1 MTTLLLLFVC
11 LRFIAATIS
20 TELSDPAS
28 ALSVSI
34 PGQSPLRPLL
44 GSSLVV
50 PCYFLDSTPHDP
62 TSAPLTPRIKWS
74 RISKEGESVIL
85 VATEGKVRV
94 TAEYMDRVTMVSY
107 PLVPTDAT
115 LEINELRTSDSG
127 IYRCEVMH
135 GIEDSEDTVDIQV
148 KGIVFHYRA
157 ISTRYTLTFEKA
169 KSACIQNSGT
179 IATREQLQAAYDDG
193 FHQCDAGWLSDQTVR
208 YPIHSPREGC
218 YGDKDEFPGVRT
230 YGIRETN
237 ETYDVYCFAE
247 EMSGKVFYSTS
258 PAKFSFSEAEEQCIK
273 LGAQLATTGQLYLAW
288 QKGMDMCSAGWL
300 ADQSVRYPIT
310 IARPNCGGN
319 LVGVRTVYRYLNQTG
334 YPYPDSRYEAICYRD
349 EPVEAVTAAT
359 DGYQATEAEEVTT
372 EIGSGLLTVETFTE
386 GPELFFTKLTS
397 TGELQGEVVTL
408 EPVDLTGTPAV
419 EPFSATEVIEGF
431 PPSVTMDFV
440 FPGVNV
446 TDLPLSPPPGIT
458 EEVLTP
464 EEVTAELTGTPG
476 FLVEELIS
484 VVTAA
489 PEIGFPLV
497 TEGAENATDVQEE
510 VSTLTTE
517 LPPTALLPTG
527 LVFHYRAASSRYSLT
542 FAQAQQACLENG
554 AVIAS
559 PEHLQAAYE
568 SGFNQCD
575 AGWLSD
581 QSVRYPIVTPRDNC
595 YGNMDGFPGVRN
607 YGVRPA
613 SEQYDVYCYIDKLR
627 GEVFHASSVERFT
640 LEEAMSYC
648 LDQNATLATCGELHA
663 AWKQGLDKCRAGWL
677 LDGSVRYPITTPRP
691 FCGGGKTGVI
701 TVYRFPNQT
710 GYPESHSKYD
720 AYCFRA
726 AEEEAVTAFP
736 ELEKVTRLTLEVEP
750 PVTPTGLW
758 EYPVTGTPPYEDELF
773 TGTEDMLQTVN
784 VTAIPL
790 ITVPPEDISGSAYS
804 GLPSGGSAISSGDES
819 GVMSGDISGDASS
832 SGIPDMSGEAS
843 GFAVTSGL
851 TSGTSGEGSAID
863 VTLIDT
869 EQFQS
874 GQGSGV
880 FQEAGGEIS
889 GETSG
894 FPDISGQGS
903 GDLSGF
909 FSGFTSGFPS
919 GDFSGISGLS
929 SGIPDISSSGVTFIE
944 GGFVQVIPTPQV
956 KEEAGVGSLEE
967 SGISSG
973 DASAEYSGLP
983 SGIHDASADYSGFP
997 SGFPDMS
1004 GAISGTSGLP
1014 SGFSDTSGYSS
1025 GIIILDGDWIEIETK
1040 IPKIEA
1046 EAGQEVEAS
1055 GLPSGDFSGISGIS
1069 GLPLDTSGDI
1079 SGFQDLSGEGS
1090 GMPDISGLSSGIPD
1104 LSGFTSGITDLSG
1117 LSSGFPEIT
1126 MVDLG
1131 LVELVPPTTSVEQEL
1146 GGGPS
1151 VLLEFSGLSSGDVS
1165 GDLSGLPSGISG
1177 DVSGMVSGLYSGEL
1191 DFSGLP
1197 SGFPSGIPD
1206 ISGFESGF
1214 PDVTLVDCSLV
1225 KVTEKTDVE
1234 QELGEGPSGFLDF
1247 GSGEPSGSSGLPDI
1261 SEASGIPDI
1270 SEASGIPDISGASGI
1285 PDISEASG
1293 IPDISGASGIP
1304 DISGASGIP
1313 DISGASG
1320 IPDISEASGIPD
1332 ISEASGISDISG
1344 ASGIPD
1350 ISGASGIPDIS
1361 GASGI
1366 PDISGAS
1373 GIPDIS
1379 GASGIPDISEASGI
1393 PDISGA
1399 SGIPDISG
1407 ASGIP
1412 DISGLPSGEVSG
1424 ISASGDVSG
1433 FTDITFLISEEVIEV
1448 ATKPTMS
1455 QELGQGP
1462 LEASGESSGIPVAS
1476 GEPSGVPD
1484 ISGEVS
1490 GIPSGDLPAV
1500 ILSSGSPDQELTSST
1515 GGPEETLSEIGQVVP
1530 EVLITPPVPI
1540 ALTTAPAVIA
1550 IETPSVPEETV
1561 LEDIPDPCVPNPCG
1575 TGTCAAQDGIA
1586 FCRCPPGL
1594 TGDDCQMDL
1603 ETCEEGWMKFQGNCY
1618 RHFSERETWVDAERR
1633 CREISSH
1640 LVSIMTPE
1648 EQEYVNN
1655 NAQDYQWIGLNDR
1668 TLERDFRWSDG
1679 HPLQFEN
1686 WRPNQP
1692 DNYFSAGEDCVV
1704 MIWHENGQWNDVPCN
1719 YHLPFTCK
1727 KGTMSCGSPPLV
1739 ENARM
1744 FGKSKDR
1751 YEVNSIIRY
1760 QCNHGFTQRHL
1771 PVIRCK
1777 ADGQWEQPRVECID
1791 STAYSR
1797 RLHKRSTRSRS
1808 RQASR
1813 SWGKLR

>member
-1 MTTLLLLFVC
+1 
-11 LRFIAATIS
+11 
-20 TELSDPAS
+20 DPAS

-334 YPYPDSRYEAICYRD
+334 YPYPDSRYEAICYR
-349 EPVEAVTAAT
+349 VEAVTAAT

-440 FPGVNV
+440 FP
-446 TDLPLSPPPGIT
+446 DM
-458 EEVLTP
+458 
-464 EEVTAELTGTPG
+464 
-476 FLVEELIS
+476 S
-484 VVTAA
+484 VVTPVIAYLKKV
-489 PEIGFPLV
+489 IF
-497 TEGAENATDVQEE
+497 TFYNFICICF
-510 VSTLTTE
+510 S
-517 LPPTALLPTG
+517 LPG

-773 TGTEDMLQTVN
+773 TGTEDMLQTGNSSVQSSSYSTTIFVIVTSFLVSTPFFSPSLSLSTVN

-997 SGFPDMS
+997 SGFPDMR
-1004 GAISGTSGLP
+1004 
-1014 SGFSDTSGYSS
+1014 
-1025 GIIILDGDWIEIETK
+1025 
-1040 IPKIEA
+1040 
-1046 EAGQEVEAS
+1046 
-1055 GLPSGDFSGISGIS
+1055 
-1069 GLPLDTSGDI
+1069 
-1079 SGFQDLSGEGS
+1079 
-1090 GMPDISGLSSGIPD
+1090 
-1104 LSGFTSGITDLSG
+1104 
-1117 LSSGFPEIT
+1117 
-1126 MVDLG
+1126 
-1131 LVELVPPTTSVEQEL
+1131 
-1146 GGGPS
+1146 
-1151 VLLEFSGLSSGDVS
+1151 
-1165 GDLSGLPSGISG
+1165 DLSGLPSGISG

-1285 PDISEASG
+1285 PDIS
-1293 IPDISGASGIP
+1293 
-1304 DISGASGIP
+1304 GASGIP

-1332 ISEASGISDISG
+1332 ISEASGIS
-1344 ASGIPD
+1344 
-1350 ISGASGIPDIS
+1350 
-1361 GASGI
+1361 
-1366 PDISGAS
+1366 
-1373 GIPDIS
+1373 
-1379 GASGIPDISEASGI
+1379 
-1393 PDISGA
+1393 DISGA

-1500 ILSSGSPDQELTSST
+1500 ILSSRSPDQELTSST

-1561 LEDIPDPCVPNPCG
+1561 LEVEYSTIHPISGSLQKGCLAQSFCFLSLCLVYLCLRSLLLSLFVCLLVCFVLSAVVFSISPALVLQCWCVVWPVYRANVLCERRLGCLCCFCSCVCLSLGKPALLSYPSFLADIDECHSGPCVNGASCI
-1575 TGTCAAQDGIA
+1575 DGIDSYKCLCLPSYGGDRCEKGNCAVYFKCSLTAGLVRVTSSSCFILLYA
-1586 FCRCPPGL
+1586 FDCDLLIGEFIVFSSLICVFRCRFCYFLNLQKKSAALCTPLHDPRHGMIL
-1594 TGDDCQMDL
+1594 STPAVPADL

-1791 STAYSR
+1791 CECFTI
-1797 RLHKRSTRSRS
+1797 H
-1808 RQASR
+1808 
-1813 SWGKLR
+1813 

>member
-1 MTTLLLLFVC
+1 MTTLLLLFAC
-11 LRFIAATIS
+11 LRVIAATIS
-20 TELSDPAS
+20 IELSDPAS

-62 TSAPLTPRIKWS
+62 TAAPLTPRIKWS

-115 LEINELRTSDSG
+115 LEISELRTSDSG

-135 GIEDSEDTVDIQV
+135 GLEDSEDTVDIQV

-169 KSACIQNSGT
+169 KSACIQNSAT

-288 QKGMDMCSAGWL
+288 QTGMDMCSAGWL
-300 ADQSVRYPIT
+300 ADQSVRYPIS

-386 GPELFFTKLTS
+386 GPELFVTKLTS

-440 FPGVNV
+440 FPGDNV

-510 VSTLTTE
+510 GSTLTTE
-517 LPPTALLPTG
+517 LPPTALPPTG

-542 FAQAQQACLENG
+542 FAQAQQACLENS

-640 LEEAMSYC
+640 LEEALSYC
-648 LDQNATLATCGELHA
+648 LDRNATLATSGELHA

-710 GYPESHSKYD
+710 GHPESHSKYD

-726 AEEEAVTAFP
+726 AEEEAVTALP
-736 ELEKVTRLTLEVEP
+736 ELEKVTRLILEVEP

-784 VTAIPL
+784 VTAVPL

-804 GLPSGGSAISSGDES
+804 GLPSGESDISSGDES

-832 SGIPDMSGEAS
+832 SGIPDVSGEAS

-851 TSGTSGEGSAID
+851 TSGTSSEGSAID
-863 VTLIDT
+863 VTLIYS

-894 FPDISGQGS
+894 FPDISGQES

-909 FSGFTSGFPS
+909 SSGFTSGFPS

-929 SGIPDISSSGVTFIE
+929 SGIPDISGSGSGVTFIE
-944 GGFVQVIPTPQV
+944 GGFIQVIPTPQV
-956 KEEAGVGSLEE
+956 EEEAGAGSLEE
-967 SGISSG
+967 RGISSG

-1004 GAISGTSGLP
+1004 GDISGTSGLP
-1014 SGFSDTSGYSS
+1014 SGFSGTSGYSS
-1025 GIIILDGDWIEIETK
+1025 GIIILDGDWIEMETK
-1040 IPKIEA
+1040 IPKTEA

-1055 GLPSGDFSGISGIS
+1055 GLPSGDFCGISGIS
-1069 GLPLDTSGDI
+1069 GLPLDTSGDM
-1079 SGFQDLSGEGS
+1079 SGFLDLSGEGS
-1090 GMPDISGLSSGIPD
+1090 GIPEMSGLSSGILD
-1104 LSGFTSGITDLSG
+1104 FSGFTSAITDISG

-1126 MVDLG
+1126 MVDPG
-1131 LVELVPPTTSVEQEL
+1131 LVELVPTTTSLEQEL

-1165 GDLSGLPSGISG
+1165 GDFSGLPSGVSG
-1177 DVSGMVSGLYSGEL
+1177 DVSGKVSGLYSGDL

-1214 PDVTLVDCSLV
+1214 PDVTLVDSSLV

-1285 PDISEASG
+1285 PDISGASG
-1293 IPDISGASGIP
+1293 IPDISEASGIP

-1332 ISEASGISDISG
+1332 ISG
-1344 ASGIPD
+1344 
-1350 ISGASGIPDIS
+1350 
-1361 GASGI
+1361 
-1366 PDISGAS
+1366 
-1373 GIPDIS
+1373 
-1379 GASGIPDISEASGI
+1379 ASGI

-1448 ATKPTMS
+1448 ATKPTVS

-1462 LEASGESSGIPVAS
+1462 LEASGESSGIPLAS

-1500 ILSSGSPDQELTSST
+1500 ILSSRSPDQELTSST

-1550 IETPSVPEETV
+1550 IETPSVLEETV

-1575 TGTCAAQDGIA
+1575 TGTCATRDGIA

-1603 ETCEEGWMKFQGNCY
+1603 EICEEGWMKFQGNCY

-1744 FGKSKDR
+1744 FGKRRDR

-1797 RLHKRSTRSRS
+1797 RLHKRSTRSQT

>member
-1 MTTLLLLFVC
+1 MTTLLLLFAC
-11 LRFIAATIS
+11 LRVIAATIS
-20 TELSDPAS
+20 IELSDPAS

-62 TSAPLTPRIKWS
+62 SDPSAAPLAPRIKWS

-94 TAEYMDRVTMVSY
+94 TSEYVDRVTMVSY

-115 LEINELRTSDSG
+115 LEISELRASDSG

-135 GIEDSEDTVDIQV
+135 GIEDSKDTVDIQV

-157 ISTRYTLTFEKA
+157 ISTRYTLNFEKA
-169 KSACIQNSGT
+169 KSACIQNSAT

-247 EMSGKVFYSTS
+247 EMSGEVFYSTS
-258 PAKFSFSEAEEQCIK
+258 PAKFSFSEAEEQCTK

-288 QKGMDMCSAGWL
+288 QTGMDVCSAGWL
-300 ADQSVRYPIT
+300 ADRSVRYPIS

-372 EIGSGLLTVETFTE
+372 EFGSGLLTVETFTE
-386 GPELFFTKLTS
+386 GPELFFTQVTS
-397 TGELQGEVVTL
+397 KGELQGEVVTL
-408 EPVDLTGTPAV
+408 EPVDLTGTPTV
-419 EPFSATEVIEGF
+419 EPFTATEVIEGF

-440 FPGVNV
+440 FPGDNV

-464 EEVTAELTGTPG
+464 EAVTAELTGTPG

-484 VVTAA
+484 RVTAA
-489 PEIGFPLV
+489 PEIAFPLV

-510 VSTLTTE
+510 GSALTTE
-517 LPPTALLPTG
+517 LPSTPHPPTG
-527 LVFHYRAASSRYSLT
+527 LVFHYRAMSSRYSLT

-559 PEHLQAAYE
+559 PQHLQAAYE

-595 YGNMDGFPGVRN
+595 YGDMDGFPGVRN

-640 LEEAMSYC
+640 LEEALSYC
-648 LDQNATLATCGELHA
+648 LDRNATLATSGELYA

-710 GYPESHSKYD
+710 GYPESQSKYD

-750 PVTPTGLW
+750 PLTPTGLG

-784 VTAIPL
+784 VTAIPF
-790 ITVPPEDISGSAYS
+790 ITVPPEDISGSASS

-819 GVMSGDISGDASS
+819 GVISGDISGDVSG
-832 SGIPDMSGEAS
+832 SGIPDVSGEVS
-843 GFAVTSGL
+843 GFSGTSGL
-851 TSGTSGEGSAID
+851 TSRTSGEGSAID
-863 VTLIDT
+863 VTLIDF

-874 GQGSGV
+874 GQESGD
-880 FQEAGGEIS
+880 FQEAGREIS

-909 FSGFTSGFPS
+909 SSGFPSGFPS

-929 SGIPDISSSGVTFIE
+929 SGIPDISGSGSGVSFIE
-944 GGFVQVIPTPQV
+944 GGFVEMIPTPQV
-956 KEEAGVGSLEE
+956 EEEAGAGSLEE

-983 SGIHDASADYSGFP
+983 SGIYDASADYSGFP

-1004 GAISGTSGLP
+1004 GDISGTSGLP
-1014 SGFSDTSGYSS
+1014 SGFSGTSGYSS
-1025 GIIILDGDWIEIETK
+1025 GIIILDGDWTEIETK
-1040 IPKIEA
+1040 IPKIEI
-1046 EAGQEVEAS
+1046 EAREDVEAS
-1055 GLPSGDFSGISGIS
+1055 GLPSGDFSGISGTS
-1069 GLPLDTSGDI
+1069 GLPLDTSGDV
-1079 SGFQDLSGEGS
+1079 SGFLDLSGEGS
-1090 GMPDISGLSSGIPD
+1090 AIPDISGLSSGIPD
-1104 LSGFTSGITDLSG
+1104 FSGFTSGITDLSG

-1126 MVDLG
+1126 MVDPG

-1151 VLLEFSGLSSGDVS
+1151 VLLEFSGLSSGDAS
-1165 GDLSGLPSGISG
+1165 GDFSGLPSGISR
-1177 DVSGMVSGLYSGEL
+1177 DVSGMMSGLHSGDL

-1214 PDVTLVDCSLV
+1214 PDVTLVDSSLV
-1225 KVTEKTDVE
+1225 KVTEKPDVE

-1247 GSGEPSGSSGLPDI
+1247 GSGEPSGFSGLPDI
-1261 SEASGIPDI
+1261 S
-1270 SEASGIPDISGASGI
+1270 GAS
-1285 PDISEASG
+1285 E
-1293 IPDISGASGIP
+1293 
-1304 DISGASGIP
+1304 
-1313 DISGASG
+1313 
-1320 IPDISEASGIPD
+1320 
-1332 ISEASGISDISG
+1332 
-1344 ASGIPD
+1344 
-1350 ISGASGIPDIS
+1350 
-1361 GASGI
+1361 
-1366 PDISGAS
+1366 
-1373 GIPDIS
+1373 
-1379 GASGIPDISEASGI
+1379 
-1393 PDISGA
+1393 
-1399 SGIPDISG
+1399 
-1407 ASGIP
+1407 IP
-1412 DISGLPSGEVSG
+1412 DISGLPSGEASG

-1448 ATKPTMS
+1448 ATKPTVS

-1462 LEASGESSGIPVAS
+1462 LEASGESSGIPLAS
-1476 GEPSGVPD
+1476 GEPSGAPD

-1490 GIPSGDLPAV
+1490 GIASGDLPAV

-1515 GGPEETLSEIGQVVP
+1515 GGPEETLSETEQAIP
-1530 EVLITPPVPI
+1530 EVLVTPPAPI
-1540 ALTTAPAVIA
+1540 ALTTAPAVIS
-1550 IETPSVPEETV
+1550 IETPSVLEETV

-1575 TGTCAAQDGIA
+1575 TGTCAARDGIA

-1594 TGDDCQMDL
+1594 TGDDCQMDIDECHSGPCVNGASCIDGIDSYKCLCLPSYGGDRCEKDL

-1618 RHFSERETWVDAERR
+1618 RHFPERETWVDAEHR

-1648 EQEYVNN
+1648 EQDYVNN

-1668 TLERDFRWSDG
+1668 TLEHDFRWSDG
-1679 HPLQFEN
+1679 HPLQYEN

-1744 FGKSKDR
+1744 FGKRRDR

-1777 ADGQWEQPRVECID
+1777 ADGQWEQPRVECIE
-1791 STAYSR
+1791 TTVYSR
-1797 RLHKRSTRSRS
+1797 RLHKRSNRSRL
-1808 RQASR
+1808 RQAGR